1 MYIKKNRVNLMKIGI
16 IPKIIETH
24 KNQFEALVELKLI
37 SLIQKVFINCSI
49 ETLISV
55 KKSNFDLLIISGG
68 NDLPD
73 INKHKKNK
81 IRNNLN
87 NYYYNYAIKKKIPD
101 IGICLGALFIAK
113 KMKCKIIKKKH
124 VGSHYIFYNKKKILV
139 NSYHNYVINKFNSKI
154 VPIAFAV
161 DKTLECFKVFNK
173 KVIGI
178 MWHPE
183 RNKRI
188 SKIDKT
194 LLKSVL

>member
-1 MYIKKNRVNLMKIGI
+1 MKIGI

-24 KNQFEALVELKLI
+24 KDQFEASVELKLI
-37 SLIQKVFINCSI
+37 SLIQKVFINCST

-87 NYYYNYAIKKKIPD
+87 NYYYNYAKKKKIPV

-124 VGSHYIFYNKKKILV
+124 IGSHFIFYNKKKIFV